1 MTVTAWDDFPVHQA
15 SEWIAH
21 PATSDRNFYDRYY
34 FNAFDTTG
42 EWIAVMGLGQYPNLG
57 VTDAFATVRIP
68 RRTTAHR
75 SCHRA
80 PVPPCGLGY
89 LTYVAGPPT

>member
-21 PATSDRNFYDRYY
+21 PATRDRNFYDRYY

-42 EWIAVMGLGQYPNLG
+42 DWIAVEDATRNPALGKGRRGDSSEGFANLMELFDG
-57 VTDAFATVRIP
+57 Q
-68 RRTTAHR
+68 
-75 SCHRA
+75 
-80 PVPPCGLGY
+80 GW
-89 LTYVAGPPT
+89 

>member
-42 EWIAVMGLGQYPNLG
+42 ELSPWWASGSTPIWASRM
-57 VTDAFATVRIP
+57 
-68 RRTTAHR
+68 R
-75 SCHRA
+75 SR
-80 PVPPCGLGY
+80 P
-89 LTYVAGPPT
+89 